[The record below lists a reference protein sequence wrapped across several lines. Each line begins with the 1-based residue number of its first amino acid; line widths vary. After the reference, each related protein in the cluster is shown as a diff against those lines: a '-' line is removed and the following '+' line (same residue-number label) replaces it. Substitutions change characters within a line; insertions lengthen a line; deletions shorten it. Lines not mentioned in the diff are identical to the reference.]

1 MRIST
6 LGPLPHGPRQPQVV
20 TVTGVLA
27 LALLLLL
34 LTNVST
40 SAFASTAPSVRQSRS
55 WHMRIS
61 VPAAGIADA
70 FLLLVFVD
78 GMEDSALVVL
88 IWLLVR
94 NMSSSNNMLL
104 VKPEWLESV
113 VIEGMSD
120 YLID

>member
-27 LALLLLL
+27 LALSL

-70 FLLLVFVD
+70 FLVLVFVD
-78 GMEDSALVVL
+78 GGSMEDSALVVL
-88 IWLLVR
+88 IRLLLVR
-94 NMSSSNNMLL
+94 NMHCSSNSMLL
-104 VKPEWLESV
+104 VKP
-113 VIEGMSD
+113 
-120 YLID
+120 